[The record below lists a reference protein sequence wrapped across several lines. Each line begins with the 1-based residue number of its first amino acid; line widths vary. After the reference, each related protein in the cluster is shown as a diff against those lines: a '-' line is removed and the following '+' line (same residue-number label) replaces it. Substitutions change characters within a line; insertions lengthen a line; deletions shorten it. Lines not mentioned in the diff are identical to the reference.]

1 MSADSLIIG
10 TAGHID
16 HGKTTLVRAMTGV
29 DTDRLDEEKRR
40 GITIVLGFAPL
51 TLPGGRVAGVVD
63 VPGHEKFVRT
73 MVAGAGGV
81 DVGLLVVSAE
91 EGVMPQTRE
100 HIDILAML
108 RVPELVVALTRA
120 DGVDEELLEL
130 AELDVRELLEDSPWP
145 EAPVIATSGITGQG
159 VPETLAALEAAAD
172 RLPARTATDVFRLP
186 VDRSF
191 TIRGF
196 GTVATGTTRD
206 GRLRPGQTL
215 EVLPGRRS
223 VRVRGVQVHGT
234 DADEVGRGTRVA
246 INLQGVDGDAV
257 PAGAWLAT
265 PKALACS
272 DRVDVGFTLLRSA
285 PRPLPNNARV
295 RFLVG
300 TAELL
305 AVVRLMDP
313 AGGPAPEAIE
323 PGGRGLAQL
332 ALEEEA
338 GAVAGDRF
346 VLRAESP
353 MVTIGGGT
361 ILDPEPPLLRRR
373 ERAAAAHLL
382 GILSDPI
389 APPADLLVAFLRRA
403 SGRAVDLHELRRRL
417 PPSVGDVRAVASAA
431 IERGDAVG
439 LTSEPPSWTWPGAV
453 ASWVGPA
460 RALVATHHE
469 EHPLLNG
476 PLLAEVRQ
484 ALLPPPSDRVFAA
497 LVGSLAEAGGLERR
511 ADRLALP
518 THSSSPSPAHRAALD
533 ALVAAL
539 AAGGAH
545 PPKLVEARLGLAL
558 PPDGL
563 AWLVEHGEVHRV
575 ADDYYVARL
584 PFEALVGRLAAH
596 AQAGDGYVTTQAFK
610 ELSGLTRRH
619 AIPFLEYLDRTRLT
633 SRTPE
638 GRVFK
643 RLPEGWGTP

>member
-40 GITIVLGFAPL
+40 GITIVLGFAPI
-51 TLPGGRVAGVVD
+51 TLPGGQVAGVVD

-100 HIDILAML
+100 HVEILAML
-108 RVPELVVALTRA
+108 GVPELVVALTRA
-120 DGVDEELLEL
+120 DLVDDELIEL
-130 AELDVRELLEDSPWP
+130 ADLDVRELLEGTPWP
-145 EAPVIATSGITGQG
+145 EAPIIPTSGITGEG
-159 VPETLAALEAAAD
+159 VEAAREALAEAAG
-172 RLPARTATDVFRLP
+172 RLPARRSTDVFRLP

-191 TIRGF
+191 SIRGF

-206 GRLRPGQTL
+206 GTLKPGQTL

-223 VRVRGVQVHGT
+223 VRVRGVQVHGA

-246 INLQGVDGDAV
+246 INLQGVEGAAV

-272 DRVDVGFTLLRSA
+272 DRIDVGFTLLESA

-313 AGGPAPEAIE
+313 DGGPAPEQIE

-332 ALEEEA
+332 ALEEET

-373 ERAAAAHLL
+373 ERPAAGRLL
-382 GILSDPI
+382 GVLQDRGASGQDRF
-389 APPADLLVAFLRRA
+389 VAFLRRA
-403 SGRAVDLHELRRRL
+403 EGRAVDLHELRRRL
-417 PPSVGDVRAVASAA
+417 PPSVGDVRTVALTAVEAGEAVA
-431 IERGDAVG
+431 
-439 LTSEPPSWTWPGAV
+439 LTSEPPSWTWTGA
-453 ASWVGPA
+453 AARWVEPT
-460 RALVATHHE
+460 RAVIAAHHA

-484 ALLPPPSDRVFAA
+484 ALLPPPGDRVFAA
-497 LVGSLAEAGGLERR
+497 LVGELEAAAEVERR
-511 ADRLALP
+511 GDRLALP
-518 THSSSPSPAHRAALD
+518 DHSAAPSSEHRTALD

-539 AAGGAH
+539 AEGGAH
-545 PPKLVEARLGLAL
+545 PPKLADAVYGLRL

-563 AWLVEHGEVHRV
+563 GWLVDEGEVHRV
-575 ADDYYVARL
+575 ADDYYVARA

-596 AQAGDGYVTTQAFK
+596 AEAGDGYVTTQAFK
-610 ELSGLTRRH
+610 EISGLTRRH

-633 SRTPE
+633 SRTPD

-643 RLPEGWGTP
+643 RLPEGWGTS